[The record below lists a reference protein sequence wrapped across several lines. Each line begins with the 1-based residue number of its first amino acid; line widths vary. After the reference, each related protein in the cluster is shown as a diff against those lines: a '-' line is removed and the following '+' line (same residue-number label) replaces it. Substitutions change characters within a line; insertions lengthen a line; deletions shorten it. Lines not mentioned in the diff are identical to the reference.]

1 MQNDW
6 AYLEKYAIENQLLL
20 KLPNNGNRIV
30 FIGDSITEFWQRYDS
45 VFFTQN
51 KYINRGISSQTTFQ
65 IQERFQNDVIDLE
78 PKYVIILAGI
88 NDIAENNGPISIE
101 EIMNNIVSMVE
112 KALKNNIEVVLCS
125 ILPASD
131 FYWNPKIKP
140 IEKIKQLNVLI
151 EAYCLIEKIIFVDY
165 YTPMVDENFGL
176 DKKFTDDGVHP
187 NLNGYLKMKT
197 ILESYLNLT

>member
-6 AYLEKYAIENQLLL
+6 AYLEKYAIENQQLL

-30 FIGDSITEFWQRYDS
+30 FIGDSITEFWQQYDS
-45 VFFTQN
+45 AFFTQN
-51 KYINRGISSQTTFQ
+51 KYINRGISSQTTSQ

-151 EAYCLIEKIIFVDY
+151 EAYCLIEKIKFVDY

-197 ILESYLNLT
+197 ILESYLKL